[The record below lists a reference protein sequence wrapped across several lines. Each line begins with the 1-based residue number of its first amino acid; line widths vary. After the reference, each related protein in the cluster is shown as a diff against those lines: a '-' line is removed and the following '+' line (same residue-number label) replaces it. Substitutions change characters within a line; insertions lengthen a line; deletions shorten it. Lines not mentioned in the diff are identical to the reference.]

1 MAKKKVNKKN
11 KKKSTKKIVKTSKKR
26 IKIKYKNVLISLFL
40 LTLLILLINYIININ
55 ITNIYISGN
64 NYFTDQQIIELVN
77 LENYPSSLKNS
88 KKTIEK
94 KLEENIYIKSVKVNK
109 KFLKKVYIEIEENR
123 PLFYNTSNNKTILL
137 DKTEID
143 EKLNTPLVINYIPDT
158 VYSKF
163 IDKMI
168 SIDTNIINRISEI
181 KYDPNDVDN
190 ERFLLTM
197 NDGNYVYLTIN
208 KFDSIN
214 NYIEIIKKF
223 NNKKGILYL
232 DSGEYFQILENT

>member
-1 MAKKKVNKKN
+1 MAKKKVNKKVTKKKVN
-11 KKKSTKKIVKTSKKR
+11 KKTNPKKR
-26 IKIKYKNVLISLFL
+26 IKIKYKNILLLLIL
-40 LTLLILLINYIININ
+40 LTIFVLLINYIININ
-55 ITNIYISGN
+55 ITNIYIKSN
-64 NYFTDQQIIELVN
+64 NYFTDQQIIELAN
-77 LENYPSSLKNS
+77 LENYPSSLNNS
-88 KKTIEK
+88 AKKIEK
-94 KLEENIYIKSVKVNK
+94 KLEENIYIKDAKVTK
-109 KFLKKVYIEIEENR
+109 KGLKIVYIEIEENR
-123 PLFYNTSNNKTILL
+123 PLFYNNSNNKTILL
-137 DKTEID
+137 DKKEID
-143 EKLNTPLVINYIPDT
+143 EKLNAPIVINYIPDT
-158 VYSKF
+158 VYPKF

-168 SIDTNIINRISEI
+168 NVDTNIITRISEI
-181 KYDPNDVDN
+181 KYDPNDVDS